1 MEFQEN
7 VLLRFTDL
15 HDYQFNLACIIF
27 QPELIMWTPTSEQS
41 SVKLVTVG
49 SILKDVGL
57 TGDRLKIWV
66 KSTVK
71 RDKLPVK
78 RPANADIS
86 LHCNGHSKID
96 AASNAYLS
104 QRQCPW

>member
-1 MEFQEN
+1 MEFQEKL
-7 VLLRFTDL
+7 LLRFTDL
-15 HDYQFNLACIIF
+15 YVYQFNLACIIF
-27 QPELIMWTPTSEQS
+27 QPELMATDYSEQI
-41 SVKLVTVG
+41 SVKLGTVG
-49 SILKDVGL
+49 SILKDVGS

-66 KSTVK
+66 KSPVK